1 VSQAARGLPAVGEPR
16 RLADGVLTLCTGRAG
31 GVSAAPFSALNLS
44 DGVADDPAAVAA
56 NRQLAATACGLSAD
70 DTAWM
75 RQVHGTDVGY
85 VTSGSATE
93 PAGQLDAMYT
103 DQPGLALAVLVADC
117 APVLL
122 ADPVAGLVGAAHA
135 GREGMAAGV
144 LPALITAMT
153 AAGAE
158 PARMAALIGPSIC
171 GHCYEVPADMR
182 DRVGGV
188 VPAAACLTRAGT
200 PGLDIAAGLRSQ
212 LAAASI
218 GRVSVDPR
226 CTAESAE
233 LYSYRRDGT
242 TGRFAA
248 VVWRAP

>member
-1 VSQAARGLPAVGEPR
+1 
-16 RLADGVLTLCTGRAG
+16 
-31 GVSAAPFSALNLS
+31 
-44 DGVADDPAAVAA
+44 
-56 NRQLAATACGLSAD
+56 
-70 DTAWM
+70 M
-75 RQVHGTDVGY
+75 RQVHGTDVAY
-85 VTSGSATE
+85 VAAGSATE

-122 ADPVAGLVGAAHA
+122 ADPAAGLVGAAHA

-144 LPALITAMT
+144 LPALIAAMA

-158 PARMAALIGPSIC
+158 PRRMAALIGPSIC
-171 GHCYEVPADMR
+171 GGCYEVPADMR
-182 DRVGGV
+182 ERVSAM
-188 VPAAACLTRAGT
+188 VPAAGCLTRAGT

-218 GRVSVDPR
+218 HQVSVDPR

-233 LYSYRRDGT
+233 LYSYRREGT
-242 TGRFAA
+242 SGRFAA
-248 VVWRAP
+248 LVWRAP

>member
-1 VSQAARGLPAVGEPR
+1 VVIGEARPLT
-16 RLADGVLTLCTGRAG
+16 DGVLTLCTSRAG
-31 GVSAAPFSALNLS
+31 GVSAAPFWSLNLS
-44 DGVADDPAAVAA
+44 DGVADAPAAVAE
-56 NRQLAATACGLSAD
+56 NRQRVAAACGLQPD

-85 VTSGSATE
+85 VTAGSAAV

-103 DQPGLALAVLVADC
+103 DRPGLALAVLVADC

-122 ADPVAGLVGAAHA
+122 ADPVAELAGAAHA

-144 LPALITAMT
+144 LPALLAAMT

-158 PARMAALIGPSIC
+158 PARMQALIGPSIC
-171 GHCYEVPADMR
+171 GRCYEVPADMR
-182 DRVGGV
+182 DRVSGV
-188 VPAAACLTRAGT
+188 APAAACLTRAGT
-200 PGLDIAAGLRSQ
+200 PGLDIVAGLRSQ
-212 LAAASI
+212 LAEA
-218 GRVSVDPR
+218 GVGEVSVDSR

-233 LYSYRRDGT
+233 LYSYRRDGR

-248 VVWRAP
+248 LIWLAS

>member
-1 VSQAARGLPAVGEPR
+1 
-16 RLADGVLTLCTGRAG
+16 VLTLVTSRAG
-31 GVSAAPFSALNLS
+31 GVSAAPFWSLNLGY
-44 DGVADDPAAVAA
+44 GVPDDPAAVAA
-56 NRQLAATACGLSAD
+56 NRQLLAAACGLSAD

-75 RQVHGTDVGY
+75 RQVHGSDVGY
-85 VTSGSATE
+85 VTAGAADV
-93 PAGQLDAMYT
+93 PAGQFDALYT
-103 DQPGLALAVLVADC
+103 DRPGLALAVLVADC

-122 ADPVAGLVGAAHA
+122 ADPEAGLVGAAHA

-144 LPALITAMT
+144 LPALIAAMS

-158 PARMAALIGPSIC
+158 PARMHARIGPSIC
-171 GHCYEVPADMR
+171 GGCYEVPAEMR
-182 DRVGGV
+182 DRVGGL
-188 VPAAACLTRAGT
+188 VPASACLTRAGT

-218 GRVSVDPR
+218 GQVSQDPR

-233 LYSYRRDGT
+233 LYSYRRDGG

-248 VVWRAP
+248 LIWIPAGGQRGRPPRAALP